1 MLKTL
6 FLSSIFTLCL
16 STTIHACESSSIAT
30 ENSSVRN
37 TPQQQ
42 PEVPQTISTQHTYF
56 QDPTLEKKELAPI
69 IPYQDSCLDI
79 PTDKQED
86 LSRKIVPREQTYAQ
100 AIALG
105 TALGGLNTLGCC
117 LLEQQLPLWWP
128 LNVVAARISCS
139 LLLPSLVYASL
150 AFAERHGIT
159 CHSSTMH
166 TSSVITDWTTYLAIK
181 KFY

>member
-1 MLKTL
+1 MYARDLPR
-6 FLSSIFTLCL
+6 
-16 STTIHACESSSIAT
+16 TIE
-30 ENSSVRN
+30 
-37 TPQQQ
+37 
-42 PEVPQTISTQHTYF
+42 
-56 QDPTLEKKELAPI
+56 
-69 IPYQDSCLDI
+69 
-79 PTDKQED
+79 
-86 LSRKIVPREQTYAQ
+86 PREQTYTQ
-100 AIALG
+100 AIVLSAAIG
-105 TALGGLNTLGCC
+105 SLNALGCC

-166 TSSVITDWTTYLAIK
+166 TSAVITDWTMYLAIK